1 MRPKRRPISLPA
13 RRRQQSQPA
22 KRATVALV
30 FLGQLAIDRHRHEVT
45 VGDRVVHLTPREF
58 QLLWTLTQRP
68 GKVYRREEL
77 LTLVWGTET
86 FVAVRTVDVHMAK
99 LRRKLRTREDH
110 PDIVETIWG
119 VGYRLQ
125 IGPQ

>member
-1 MRPKRRPISLPA
+1 MRPKQNPNSLPA
-13 RRRQQSQPA
+13 CGIQQSQPA

-30 FLGQLAIDRHRHEVT
+30 SFGQLAIDRHRHEVT
-45 VGDRVVHLTPREF
+45 VDNQVVHLTPREF

-86 FVAVRTVDVHMAK
+86 FVAVRTVDVHIAK
-99 LRRKLRTREDH
+99 LRHKLRTRDNH

-125 IGPQ
+125 IEPQ